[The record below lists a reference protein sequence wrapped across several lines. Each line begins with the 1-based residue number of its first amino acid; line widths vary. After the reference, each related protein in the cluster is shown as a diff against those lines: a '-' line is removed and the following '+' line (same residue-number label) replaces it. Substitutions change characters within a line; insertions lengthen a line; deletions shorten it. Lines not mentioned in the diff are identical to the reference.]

1 MISIRMP
8 GMLLVGNEALKQLE
22 GMAAKHEHVA
32 VITDQGIRNAGLLAD
47 VMEQLKG
54 CAEVHLIDSV
64 MPEPT
69 REQAEAVIQAFRATR
84 ATLLIAVGGGSVMD
98 TAKLCSI
105 LADGAVSLN
114 DLIADPSKAKKT
126 VQTIMIPTTAG
137 TGAEATPNAIVTLTD
152 QQVKQGIVCPEMI
165 ADAVMLVPKMIR
177 RLPQPI
183 AAAAGVDALAHA
195 LECYT
200 SKKANQ
206 VSDLFAME
214 AMKLIYR
221 TIVSA
226 CNEQDENA
234 QEAMLLAAYYA
245 GLAITGSGTTAVH
258 ALSYPLGGKY
268 HVPHGVAN
276 AILLLPVMRFNYEC
290 CKEKFAAV
298 ARNVGL
304 AAEGMDEEQAAGL
317 LLEKTAQIIKD
328 LKIPSD
334 YSAWGVNISD
344 LEALVEAGMKVTRL
358 LNNNMRTV
366 TTEDARALYKEVI
379 KP

>member
-1 MISIRMP
+1 MIGIRMP
-8 GMLLVGNEALKQLE
+8 GMLLVGNEALEQLG
-22 GMAAKHEHVA
+22 GMAAKHKHVA
-32 VITDQGIRNAGLLAD
+32 VITDRGIRSAGLLTEVVDRLA
-47 VMEQLKG
+47 G
-54 CAEVHLIDSV
+54 CAEVHVIDTV

-69 REQAEAVIQAFRATR
+69 REQAGAVIQAFQATG
-84 ATLLIAVGGGSVMD
+84 ATLLVAVGGGSVMD

-105 LADGAVSLN
+105 LADGACTLN

-126 VQTIMIPTTAG
+126 VRTIMIPTTAG

-152 QQVKQGIVCPEMI
+152 QQVKHGIVCPEMI
-165 ADAVMLVPKMIR
+165 ADVVMLVPKMIR
-177 RLPQPI
+177 KLPQPI

-214 AMKLIYR
+214 AMKLIYQN
-221 TIVSA
+221 IISA
-226 CNEQDENA
+226 CNDQEEKA

-290 CKEKFAAV
+290 CEEKFAAI

-304 AAEGMDEEQAAGL
+304 AAEGVDRKKAAEL
-317 LLEKTAQIIKD
+317 LLDKTARIISD

-334 YSAWGVNISD
+334 YSAWGVTADD

-358 LNNNMRTV
+358 LNNNMRVV
-366 TTEDARALYKEVI
+366 TAENARALYKEVI